1 MTNLLERLRQE
12 TRPLHEQT
20 EQLFYTEALQNGT
33 LSTDEYNHLVRT
45 HLVFHQALEKAID
58 RNGDFFREYEPDVR
72 RKTPWLLADLA
83 YLTQDQSVR
92 MPELFVGWSPVSL
105 LGAAYVGEGSMLGGT
120 VIGRM
125 LQQNE
130 AIRPLLAQGGRFYQG
145 YGSAL
150 GRNWKTFGTFLS
162 QQGTPHA
169 DEVVAAAD
177 ETFRIYQSIFSATR
191 SAAFTCS
198 ASQQ

>member
-20 EQLFYTEALQNGT
+20 EQLFYTKALKNGT
-33 LSTDEYNHLVRT
+33 LSVAEYSHLLQT
-45 HLVFHQALEKAID
+45 HLVFHQALESAID
-58 RNGDFFREYEPDVR
+58 RNEEFFRDYEPEVR

-83 YLTQDQSVR
+83 HLPQALPVP
-92 MPELFVGWSPVSL
+92 MPELFADWSPVSL
-105 LGAAYVGEGSMLGGT
+105 LGAAYVGEGSMLGGS

-130 AIRPLLAQGGRFYQG
+130 AIKPLVAQGRFYQG

-150 GRNWKTFGTFLS
+150 GNNWKKFGAFLT
-162 QQGTPHA
+162 QQGTPYA
-169 DEVVAAAD
+169 DAVVAAAD
-177 ETFRIYQSIFSATR
+177 ETFSVYQSIFLANR
-191 SAAFTCS
+191 AAVLS
-198 ASQQ
+198 RVV

>member
-20 EQLFYTEALQNGT
+20 EQLFYTESLRNGT
-33 LSTDEYNHLVRT
+33 LSASEYYHLLRT
-45 HLVFHQALEKAID
+45 HLIFHQSLERAID
-58 RNGDFFREYEPDVR
+58 RSNEFFREYEPDVR

-83 YLTQDQSVR
+83 YVKQNQSER
-92 MPELFVGWSPVSL
+92 LPDLFTDWSPVSL

-130 AIRPLLAQGGRFYQG
+130 AVKPLLAQQGRFYQG
-145 YGSAL
+145 YGLAL
-150 GRNWKTFGTFLS
+150 GSNWKKFGAFLS
-162 QQGTPHA
+162 QQATPHA

-177 ETFRIYQSIFSATR
+177 ETFIAYQSIFLATR
-191 SAAFTCS
+191 AVSEIA
-198 ASQQ
+198 